1 MNKFKHTILT
11 ISAILMIVI
20 TLSFQS
26 NITSANNT
34 AQRINMIAIDPN
46 TLTYEYGRNAIKSFM
61 TLSSTLKDGDSFY
74 ILMMDDTDKLYGP
87 YVAGNINFDSYNE
100 DLKKIIDSK
109 KPIKPFSLT
118 KSLTESYDFFSI
130 NKVAAGSYLYLIIF
144 QPLRK

>member
-74 ILMMDDTDKLYGP
+74 ILMMDDTDKLY
-87 YVAGNINFDSYNE
+87 
-100 DLKKIIDSK
+100 L
-109 KPIKPFSLT
+109 SL
-118 KSLTESYDFFSI
+118 I
-130 NKVAAGSYLYLIIF
+130 HI
-144 QPLRK
+144 